1 MKMKVADFHLM
12 AYWNKTIESE
22 RVYSKQA
29 ESIIDMIYT
38 IIITV
43 GLLLNTVTV
52 ALTLHNRLLR
62 VPLFVLIFN
71 ICIADIIIGIST
83 LPYIYVD
90 VMKMKTDSV
99 ILNKLLCS
107 VTFAKGGRFC
117 SLCVQILTF
126 CLLNIHRFILIKY
139 PNRTKLHMSLKNA
152 KLFAKVIWVTS
163 FFLTLP
169 NFLPLTLDTKADI
182 CYRDWSQTSASLS
195 VLYKIITFG
204 IGFVLPTV
212 VIAMMILLSL
222 RYGKRL
228 NQVSP
233 REVVLCTRPS
243 VRRARKRLWEYLFPL
258 LVGYYMCL
266 GPILIYF
273 FFTSFIKPISN
284 TIDAHIR
291 NQQYVKI
298 IDIFT
303 TCSIITDPLIY
314 FVKIG
319 VSKNMSAILIK

>member
-1 MKMKVADFHLM
+1 M
-12 AYWNKTIESE
+12 AYWNNTTESESE
-22 RVYSKQA
+22 RVFSTQV

-38 IIITV
+38 IIIAV
-43 GLLLNTVTV
+43 GLLLNVATV
-52 ALTLHNRLLR
+52 ALTLHNRLLH

-90 VMKMKTDSV
+90 VVTMKTDSV
-99 ILNKLLCS
+99 TLNKLLCS

-126 CLLNIHRFILIKY
+126 CLMNIHQFILIKY

-182 CYRDWSQTSASLS
+182 CYRDWSHTSASLS
-195 VLYKIITFG
+195 VFYKIITFG
-204 IGFVLPTV
+204 IGFILPTV
-212 VIAMMILLSL
+212 FIAIMILLSLRSL

-233 REVVLCTRPS
+233 REVVLSTCPS

-258 LVGYYMCL
+258 LVWYYVCL
-266 GPILIYF
+266 GPILTYF
-273 FFTSFIKPISN
+273 FFTSFIKPIPN
-284 TIDAHIR
+284 TIDAHLR

-303 TCSIITDPLIY
+303 TCGIITDPLIY
-314 FVKIG
+314 FVKTR
-319 VSKNMSAILIK
+319 VSKT